1 MERLQFFY
9 ISDKKIYLQN
19 FPPLFSFTNLIP
31 RSRNFLTKTSIFL
44 NSFLSRTYIFLPLSK
59 ISFFFFFRQKKVL
72 LFLLFLAPNIMD
84 LSITTFLF
92 QIAEPGHDEQ
102 LGNNLHCSSNPWYR
116 HLIDIC
122 NVYRTLDFLIS
133 LADICAN

>member
-9 ISDKKIYLQN
+9 ISDKKFHLQN

-31 RSRNFLTKTSIFL
+31 RSRNFLTKTSIFF

-84 LSITTFLF
+84 LSITTFCFRLRS
-92 QIAEPGHDEQ
+92 
-102 LGNNLHCSSNPWYR
+102 LVTMNNLGIICTVLLILGIATSS
-116 HLIDIC
+116 
-122 NVYRTLDFLIS
+122 IS
-133 LADICAN
+133 AMFIGP